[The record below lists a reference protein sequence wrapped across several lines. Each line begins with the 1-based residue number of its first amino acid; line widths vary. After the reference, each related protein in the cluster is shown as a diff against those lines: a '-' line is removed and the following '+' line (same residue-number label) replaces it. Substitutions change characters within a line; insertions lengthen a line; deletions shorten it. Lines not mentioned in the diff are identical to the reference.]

1 MERTLVLIKSDGVQR
16 ALTGRILQRFE
27 DAGLKIIGLKMA
39 WVDTDFAAKHYFD
52 LEERK
57 GEKVFKLTA
66 DYLTEGPVVA
76 MVLEGVDTCANVRRI
91 TGETQPSASAPGTIR
106 GDFAHHGYA
115 HADKTGRAIRN
126 LIHASGNADEASI
139 EIPLW
144 FTADELHDYSTDAQ
158 KHTF

>member
-16 ALTGRILQRFE
+16 SLVGRVIQRFE

-57 GEKVFKLTA
+57 GERVFNITA
-66 DYLTEGPVVA
+66 DYLAEGPVVA
-76 MVLEGVDTCANVRRI
+76 IVFEGVEACANVQRLA
-91 TGETQPSASAPGTIR
+91 GPTQPSASAPGTIR

-115 HADKTGRAIRN
+115 HADKTGRSIRN
-126 LIHASGNADEASI
+126 IVHASGNADEAAI

-144 FTADELHDYSTDAQ
+144 FSAAELHDYATDAQ